1 MIRNYSPYIPKTIGE
16 ITDQLGSMML
26 WAPTFKD
33 VSGWFPEKNIE
44 TTFFALN
51 EGLENVKKKIG
62 DEKFQTLMEL
72 SNRMRAHFEA
82 DPDDQT
88 DDTIKGREC
97 ILEMETILRASNSRR
112 KPRGDNDA

>member
-1 MIRNYSPYIPKTIGE
+1 
-16 ITDQLGSMML
+16 MML

-33 VSGWFPEKNIE
+33 TSGWFPEKNIE

-51 EGLENVKKKIG
+51 EGLKNVEKKIG
-62 DEKFQTLMEL
+62 AEQFQALMEL
-72 SNRMRAHFEA
+72 SNRMRAYFEA

-97 ILEMETILRASNSRR
+97 ILEMEKILRASNSHR
-112 KPRGDNDA
+112 KPRGGSGA